1 MAVWRRLG
9 NCFTLPFVG
18 LVCPQA
24 SSDLHPQKSF
34 QKEDIQE
41 VDADDD
47 DDDRHIVIF
56 VQIAMTMM
64 TPSVLLVPASPVQA
78 NSGTFTEI
86 RTQTRE
92 DKLTFTT
99 EFCPLTWV
107 YGYGMIVIF
116 SLTIAILKCRQQFD
130 CL

>member
-24 SSDLHPQKSF
+24 SSDLNPQKSF

-47 DDDRHIVIF
+47 DEDRYIVIF

-78 NSGTFTEI
+78 TP
-86 RTQTRE
+86 R
-92 DKLTFTT
+92 
-99 EFCPLTWV
+99 V
-107 YGYGMIVIF
+107 
-116 SLTIAILKCRQQFD
+116 
-130 CL
+130 